1 MLSETPL
8 RPKKHYKNQ
17 IILKK
22 LTNIPFLE
30 IESIPLLIKDFL
42 TQKIP
47 GFESQFFNLENIEK
61 QFLQKEKSFSSEKRK
76 VLCEVLQ
83 NQYSD
88 FPQSEKQQSN
98 LKNLELENTFTVTT
112 GHQLNLFT
120 GPVFFIYKILQTIKL
135 AEFLNQKF
143 PTKNFVPLF
152 WLASEDHDFEEINH
166 FKTENHYYE
175 TKAKSGGTVGRIEV
189 EDDFFISQFEE
200 EFKDSVFGTELIL
213 LLKRAYRKGN
223 TLSQATRIIVHE
235 LFSDYGLIVLDGD
248 EAKLKSEM
256 KSVFKEELV
265 NQDLFETTQGTVHFL
280 TEKYGKVQVN
290 PREIN
295 LFYLSETRDR
305 IAFEDNQYVIV
316 DQEKSFSQEEILAEL
331 ENHPEKFSPN
341 ALMRPVYQ
349 ETILPN
355 ITYIGGNAEIMY
367 WLELKNYFEKLDLP
381 FPILIPR
388 NSMLMISEKT
398 VAKTKNLGLEIN
410 DFFKNF
416 AVVTNN
422 LLFENNEIL
431 PLLNQQET
439 QLKEQF
445 DNLKV
450 KAELTEKTFGNL
462 VEGEQTRQLKS
473 FDRMRKRLLR
483 AEKIKQSEKLERL
496 ENLFQKIHPGNTWQ
510 ERNYNFSVFYADL
523 GQEWLHS
530 CYQDLEVENS
540 ELIIF
545 TI

>member
-1 MLSETPL
+1 M
-8 RPKKHYKNQ
+8 KKF
-17 IILKK
+17 
-22 LTNIPFLE
+22 TNIPFVN

-47 GFESQFFNLENIEK
+47 GFESDFFNVENIEK
-61 QFLQKEKSFSSEKRK
+61 QFQQKEQSFSADKRE
-76 VLCEVLQ
+76 VLCEVLKD
-83 NQYSD
+83 QYSK
-88 FPQSEKQQSN
+88 FKLSEKQQTN
-98 LKNLELENTFTVTT
+98 LDYLALDQTFTVTT

-135 AEFLNQKF
+135 AELLKEKF

-175 TKAKSGGTVGRIEV
+175 IKAKSGGAVGRIKV
-189 EDDFFISQFEE
+189 EDEFFISQFEE
-200 EFKDSVFGTELIL
+200 EYKNSIFGTELIQ
-213 LLKRAYRKGN
+213 LLKRAYKKGN
-223 TLSQATRIIVHE
+223 TLSHATSIIVQE
-235 LFSDYGLIVLDGD
+235 LFSEYGLVVLDGD
-248 EAKLKSEM
+248 EAKLKAQM
-256 KSVFKEELV
+256 KSVFKGELLHQ
-265 NQDLFETTQGTVHFL
+265 NLFETTEETVNFL

-295 LFYLSETRDR
+295 LFFLSETRDR
-305 IAFEDNQYVIV
+305 IAFEDDKFVIV
-316 DQEKSFSQEEILAEL
+316 DTDQYFTEEEILAEL
-331 ENHPEKFSPN
+331 ENHPERFSPN

-349 ETILPN
+349 EMILPN
-355 ITYIGGNAEIMY
+355 IAYIGGNAEIMY
-367 WLELKNYFEKLDLP
+367 WLELKNYFEKLNLP

-398 VAKTKNLGLEIN
+398 VSKIEKSGLELN

-416 AVVTNN
+416 ATVTNE
-422 LLFENNEIL
+422 LLMNGNEIL
-431 PLLNQQET
+431 PLLNQQEID
-439 QLKEQF
+439 LKEQF
-445 DNLKV
+445 INLKQ
-450 KAELTEKTFGNL
+450 KAALTEKTFGNL
-462 VEGEQTRQLKS
+462 VEAEETRQLKS
-473 FDRMRKRLLR
+473 FARMKKRLLR
-483 AEKIKQSEKLERL
+483 AEKIKQSERLERL

-523 GQEWLHS
+523 GREWLHN
-530 CYQDLEVENS
+530 CYQELEVENS